1 MGGAGPVKHSAILNV
16 LDKVIKKLTLDHLAE
31 KNPHRFLLEKTLPD
45 MRLSKERCLL
55 RTKHG
60 WRIYR
65 RFDLSALNIIAIC
78 IE

>member
-1 MGGAGPVKHSAILNV
+1 M
-16 LDKVIKKLTLDHLAE
+16 HLAE

-65 RFDLSALNIIAIC
+65 RFDLSALNIIANALNETSTNGTVQQSSSEKLYDKSIFK
-78 IE
+78 

>member
-1 MGGAGPVKHSAILNV
+1 M
-16 LDKVIKKLTLDHLAE
+16 DHLAE

-45 MRLSKERCLL
+45 MRLSEERCLL

-65 RFDLSALNIIAIC
+65 RFDLSALNIIANALNETSTNGTVQQSSSEKLYDKSIFK
-78 IE
+78 

>member
-1 MGGAGPVKHSAILNV
+1 
-16 LDKVIKKLTLDHLAE
+16 
-31 KNPHRFLLEKTLPD
+31 

-65 RFDLSALNIIAIC
+65 RFDLSALNIIANALNETSTNGTVQQSSSEKLYDKSIFK
-78 IE
+78 